1 MIMMIDDWMF
11 HVWKFHEVNLR
22 EATQTNLKE
31 LKESLYKESKEASL
45 AGWSFGSSKL
55 FTFDKGPPAEK

>member
-45 AGWSFGSSKL
+45 AG
-55 FTFDKGPPAEK
+55 